1 MRLIYD
7 FVACCHNTR
16 YVARAV
22 PSSAVVCNGYY
33 LNVRESVF
41 LKTQRC
47 MFQHGTCGRFGLH
60 VWSDV
65 GRDVQSD
72 VGRRVWSDARR
83 RVWSDANCILVNLL
97 TVFVMPLLIIYYMSS
112 NTMSFVGGRRRRSSV
127 ITSQPLPSRQ
137 ARAVE

>member
-1 MRLIYD
+1 MVVWGCFMIYD
-7 FVACCHNTR
+7 FVAACCHNTR

-83 RVWSDANCILVNLL
+83 RVWSDAKVA
-97 TVFVMPLLIIYYMSS
+97 Y
-112 NTMSFVGGRRRRSSV
+112 
-127 ITSQPLPSRQ
+127 
-137 ARAVE
+137 